1 VTWLDERLVNRRAR
15 RYVVSIDNGGGQ
27 MIDELTSELL
37 DLTVTVQG
45 RTAGAFAMLAV
56 CCCSSCCCGGRGED

>member
-1 VTWLDERLVNRRAR
+1 
-15 RYVVSIDNGGGQ
+15 

-56 CCCSSCCCGGRGED
+56 CCWIRANSQSVRPSARWRGCPVTTLRGPV

>member
-1 VTWLDERLVNRRAR
+1 ML
-15 RYVVSIDNGGGQ
+15 SISTTEVQ

-56 CCCSSCCCGGRGED
+56 CCCSSCSCGGRGSD

>member
-1 VTWLDERLVNRRAR
+1 MLAR
-15 RYVVSIDNGGGQ
+15 STTEVQ

-56 CCCSSCCCGGRGED
+56 CCCSSCSCGGRGSD